1 MTKTLTIIRPDD
13 WHLHLRDGA
22 VLSGTVPATAQ
33 VFHRAIIM
41 PNLTPP
47 IITHTDAE
55 AYRTRILAAKPD
67 RVGFEPLMVLYLTD
81 DTTPQHIAEAAASG
95 IIFGAKLYPAEIGR
109 ASCRESGE
117 M

>member
-47 IITHTDAE
+47 IMTDSDPE
-55 AYRTRILAAKPD
+55 AYRTPILAATPD
-67 RVGFEPLMVLYLTD
+67 RVGFEPLMVWYLTD

-95 IIFGAKLYPAEIGR
+95 IIFGAKLYPAGATTTSSR
-109 ASCRESGE
+109 AVPDP
-117 M
+117 